1 MRNLFKT
8 NFGGFRN
15 SGMNRSTGSSR
26 ASPTGRPV
34 ETEKQRMAT
43 DFFFFCILEENGSEH
58 NFRT

>member
-26 ASPTGRPV
+26 ANPTGRPV

-43 DFFFFCILEENGSEH
+43 DFFLYFGGKWF
-58 NFRT
+58 

>member
-1 MRNLFKT
+1 MINLFKT
-8 NFGGFRN
+8 NFGGFKN

-26 ASPTGRPV
+26 GNPTGRPV

-43 DFFFFCILEENGSEH
+43 DFFFCILEENGSEH

>member
-8 NFGGFRN
+8 NIGDFRN

-26 ASPTGRPV
+26 ANPTGRPV

-43 DFFFFCILEENGSEH
+43 DFFLYFGGKWF
-58 NFRT
+58 

>member
-8 NFGGFRN
+8 NIGEFRN

-34 ETEKQRMAT
+34 EIEKQRMAT
-43 DFFFFCILEENGSEH
+43 EIF
-58 NFRT
+58 